1 MNIASLTSSYCA
13 NVDEELST
21 VAVVDEI
28 KDEMQEVLNSGPYY
42 QRTSGQCPRDR
53 QMIDCDFTNIGL
65 TANAKA
71 MIQKTKWYLGGSP
84 NYDQTASS
92 FYRFERGTSVSSS
105 EHPSYWIGDV
115 GLIYPSD
122 FGYAG
127 GSNSCLSSVLNS
139 KLCISWVA
147 LNSWTIT
154 QRTAYSYVFI
164 YLEQGI

>member
-1 MNIASLTSSYCA
+1 L
-13 NVDEELST
+13 
-21 VAVVDEI
+21 
-28 KDEMQEVLNSGPYY
+28 
-42 QRTSGQCPRDR
+42 
-53 QMIDCDFTNIGL
+53 IG
-65 TANAKA
+65 
-71 MIQKTKWYLGGSP
+71 KTKWYLGGSP

-154 QRTAYSYVFI
+154 QRTAYSYVFYIFRTGYLNNGSNAIVYDVNMHPTI
-164 YLEQGI
+164 YLKSNVIITSGDGSSSDPYQLDI